1 MHITSRLVALL
12 LLASVSSAQTK
23 IENFTFEA
31 DKLGGGKLRAADF
44 AENVL
49 IVDLWGTWCPP
60 CREAVPH
67 LQRMYAK
74 YKHHGLEIVG
84 FNYERGTQNE
94 QAALV
99 RKFAAEHGITYHL
112 ALGDPAVQRQ
122 VPNFKGYPTLLFFK
136 KGMQFSH
143 VAVGFESAHAVEFER
158 WVATELG
165 LPLDQLPEATPKGAK
180 EPPADEGEE
189 VEEPAMEEDVD
200 VPAGAIYKPGQ
211 GDTGF
216 DFETN
221 DVAGA
226 LLRFKDLRGKPVVL
240 ALTTTWDSEA
250 ANSAKLVARLHNE
263 LADKAHV
270 IAASFERSKDV
281 AANAIAIKDFMRK
294 QGVSY
299 RAFAAGLAMQ
309 KKIYLFTGV
318 PLFLV
323 FDSEGK
329 LSLREGGGAEDELF
343 RKIVEAAR

>member
-1 MHITSRLVALL
+1 MHIATQLSLSV
-12 LLASVSSAQTK
+12 LLAAACGAQAK

-31 DKLGGGKLRAADF
+31 DKLGGGKIKASDF
-44 AENVL
+44 VENVL

-67 LQRMYAK
+67 LQRLYAK

-84 FNYERGTQNE
+84 FNYERGARKE

-99 RKFAAEHGITYHL
+99 RKFAAEHGITYQL
-112 ALGDPAVQRQ
+112 ALGEPAVQSQ
-122 VPNFKGYPTLLFFK
+122 VPSFKGYPTLLFFK
-136 KGMQFSH
+136 KGLQFSH
-143 VAVGFESAHAVEFER
+143 LVVGFEAAHAVEFER

-165 LPLDQLPEATPKGAK
+165 LPVDNLPQPKPGKPAADAVPEQDEEAVQP
-180 EPPADEGEE
+180 
-189 VEEPAMEEDVD
+189 EEDVE

-216 DFETN
+216 DFETT

-226 LLRFKDLRGKPVVL
+226 VLRFKELRGKPVVL

-250 ANSAKLVARLHNE
+250 ANTAKLVARLGKE
-263 LADKAHV
+263 LGDKAHV
-270 IAASFERSKDV
+270 IAASFERSKD
-281 AANAIAIKDFMRK
+281 AAVSAIAIKEFMRK

-299 RAFAAGLAMQ
+299 RAFAASLALQ

-318 PLFLV
+318 PMFLV
-323 FDSEGK
+323 FDGEGK
-329 LSLREGGGAEDELF
+329 LVLREGGGAENELF
-343 RKIVEAAR
+343 AKIVEASR